1 MVSHVQAKLLA
12 DLSISDIFAALFP
25 CGSIT
30 GAPKIRAMEIL
41 HDLEDTPRDAYCG
54 AIGMISPGGAMRFSV
69 AIRTMTLFDSGKAV
83 FNVGGGIVF
92 DSTAEAEYEECL
104 LKARFAVGDQWIAR

>member
-1 MVSHVQAKLLA
+1 VQAKLLP
-12 DLSISDIFAALFP
+12 DLSIRDIFAALFP

-30 GAPKIRAMEIL
+30 GAPKLSAMQIL
-41 HDLEDTPRDAYCG
+41 HELEDTPRDAYCG
-54 AIGMISPGGAMRFSV
+54 AIGMISPAGAMRFSV
-69 AIRTMTLFDSGKAV
+69 AIRTISLFEDGKAI

-104 LKARFAVGDQWIAR
+104 LKARFAIGDQEIAR